1 MNNLREEFDVDP
13 FGTFQGETSNASISL
28 ENIDSNEANEDLPT
42 DADDS
47 GGIEDI
53 TEINDS
59 ATEISIPVS
68 EPKPKAIKIKYQN
81 IVPNIEDI
89 KDIKK
94 TKKKKY

>member
-1 MNNLREEFDVDP
+1 MQYIKEH
-13 FGTFQGETSNASISL
+13 ASISL
-28 ENIDSNEANEDLPT
+28 ENNDSNKAHEDLPT

-47 GGIEDI
+47 TGIEDI

-59 ATEISIPVS
+59 ATEISIPVL